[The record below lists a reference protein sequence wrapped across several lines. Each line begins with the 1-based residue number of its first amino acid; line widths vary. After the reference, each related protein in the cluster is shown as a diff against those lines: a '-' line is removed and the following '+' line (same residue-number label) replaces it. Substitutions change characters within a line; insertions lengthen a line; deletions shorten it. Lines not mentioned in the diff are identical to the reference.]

1 MHSVPAGTR
10 TCDIRVA
17 KDVLPNH
24 EGRGWGRTAI
34 RGCDRISES
43 RIVLP
48 ATLPFVFAILWAS
61 SYAAAKIGLA
71 DITPY
76 AFVAVRL
83 TIAAAAALVM
93 VIVLKRPWGPVRRRW
108 PHLLIGGALVH
119 GLALATAHAALV
131 SVAATPTALVHAFHP
146 ILTAALGVFLL
157 AEKFAWWQWLGFA
170 LGVTGVA
177 LGVPHDADYGVM
189 ALLGLSLFGL
199 SGGTLYLKK
208 FAADVPPFEATAVQ
222 LIGGALMA
230 IFLMAFFEVPH
241 ARLTHSLIVAMTW
254 NVVVMSI
261 GGITIYNL
269 MMDRYGAA
277 KAASGFFIVPG
288 ASALIAWLLIDE
300 HLKPIALIGLA
311 AATIGVAL
319 VWWKP
324 ANG

>member
-1 MHSVPAGTR
+1 V
-10 TCDIRVA
+10 
-17 KDVLPNH
+17 PNH
-24 EGRGWGRTAI
+24 LPQSA
-34 RGCDRISES
+34 S
-43 RIVLP
+43 VLP
-48 ATLPFVFAILWAS
+48 ATLPFVFAVLWAS
-61 SYAAAKIGLA
+61 SYVAAKIGLA

-76 AFVAVRL
+76 AFVALRL
-83 TIAAAAALVM
+83 TIAAAAAI
-93 VIVLKRPWGPVRRRW
+93 VIVLALKRPWGPVARRW
-108 PHLLIGGALVH
+108 PHLMIGGALVH

-146 ILTAALGVFLL
+146 ILTAALGIAVLG
-157 AEKFAWWQWLGFA
+157 EKFRWWQWLGFA
-170 LGVTGVA
+170 LGLTGVV
-177 LGVPHDADYGVM
+177 LGVPHDADFSIM

-208 FAADVPPFEATAVQ
+208 FAADGPPFEATAVQ

-230 IFLMAFFEVPH
+230 VLLMLLLETPH
-241 ARLTHSLIVAMTW
+241 ARLTRGLIAAMTW
-254 NVVVMSI
+254 NVLFMSV
-261 GGITIYNL
+261 GGMAIINL

-300 HLKPIALIGLA
+300 HLKPLALVGLV

-324 ANG
+324 RAKV

>member
-1 MHSVPAGTR
+1 
-10 TCDIRVA
+10 
-17 KDVLPNH
+17 
-24 EGRGWGRTAI
+24 
-34 RGCDRISES
+34 
-43 RIVLP
+43 VLP
-48 ATLPFVFAILWAS
+48 AILPFVFAILWAS
-61 SYAAAKIGLA
+61 SYTAAKVGLA

-93 VIVLKRPWGPVRRRW
+93 VALLKRPWGPVQRRW

-146 ILTAALGVFLL
+146 ILTAALGVALL
-157 AEKFAWWQWLGFA
+157 GERFAWWQWLGFA
-170 LGVTGVA
+170 LGLAGVV

-208 FAADVPPFEATAVQ
+208 FAADVPPFEATAMQ
-222 LIGGALMA
+222 LVGGALMA
-230 IFLMAFFEVPH
+230 IVLTIFFEVPH
-241 ARLTHSLIVAMTW
+241 ARFTGSLFAAMTW
-254 NVVVMSI
+254 NVAVMSI
-261 GGITIYNL
+261 GGMAIYNL

-288 ASALIAWLLIDE
+288 ASALVAWLLIDE
-300 HLKPIALIGLA
+300 HLKPVALIGLV

-324 ANG
+324 KAP

>member
-1 MHSVPAGTR
+1 M
-10 TCDIRVA
+10 
-17 KDVLPNH
+17 
-24 EGRGWGRTAI
+24 
-34 RGCDRISES
+34 
-43 RIVLP
+43 LP
-48 ATLPFVFAILWAS
+48 AALPFVFAILWAS

-83 TIAAAAALVM
+83 TIAAAAAIAM
-93 VIVLKRPWGPVRRRW
+93 VAALKRPWGPVKRRW

-146 ILTAALGVFLL
+146 ILTAALGVALL
-157 AEKFAWWQWLGFA
+157 GERFVWWQWLGFA
-170 LGVTGVA
+170 LGLASVV
-177 LGVPHDADYGVM
+177 LGAPHDADFSIM

-222 LIGGALMA
+222 LLGGALLA
-230 IFLMAFFEVPH
+230 IVLTVVFETPH
-241 ARLTHSLIVAMTW
+241 AHWTPGLIAAMTW
-254 NVVVMSI
+254 NVLFMSI
-261 GGITIYNL
+261 GGMAIYNL

-300 HLKPIALIGLA
+300 HLKPVALIGLA

-324 ANG
+324 RAIDG